1 MSLFHSGAGHAAKS
15 RSGQAAGADSEAMNP
30 LAGELLLAAW
40 EESLPE
46 HEMRRALTMLST
58 ARPDTDREQFAA
70 LPIAERNLLLLRLHE
85 MSFGPLL
92 SAFGLCPA
100 CGAQFEFAVPVAE
113 MTARLEGQS
122 PAGPVAWNDEG
133 QRYRLR
139 AVTTDDLMATLGVP
153 EMSVAQDLLLARCLD
168 VSPPPGSGGPPARA
182 TVLQRF
188 EQLHAAT
195 ELSCS
200 IDCPGCSSHELL
212 DLDIARFLWAE
223 VRTAARRLLGEIH
236 ELASAY
242 GWSERAI
249 ARMSADRRSAYL
261 EMLST

>member
-15 RSGQAAGADSEAMNP
+15 RSGQATGADNEAMNP

-133 QRYRLR
+133 QQYRLR

-153 EMSVAQDLLLARCLD
+153 DMLLARCLD
-168 VSPPPGSGGPPARA
+168 VSPPGSGGPPARA
-182 TVLQRF
+182 AVLQRF

>member
-1 MSLFHSGAGHAAKS
+1 MSPFPSGAGNAAIS
-15 RSGQAAGADSEAMNP
+15 RSGQAAGADSEAMRA
-30 LAGELLLAAW
+30 LAGEPLLAAW

-58 ARPDTDREQFAA
+58 ALPDTDREQFAA

-85 MSFGPLL
+85 MSFGALL
-92 SAFGLCPA
+92 SAFGVCPA

-113 MTARLEGQS
+113 LTARLEGQT
-122 PAGPVAWNDEG
+122 PAGPVAWNDQG
-133 QRYRLR
+133 QQYRLR
-139 AVTTDDLMATLGVP
+139 EVTTDDLMATLGVP
-153 EMSVAQDLLLARCLD
+153 EMSAAQDLLLARCLE
-168 VSPPPGSGGPPARA
+168 VSPPGSGGPPATA
-182 TVLQRF
+182 AVLQRF

-200 IDCPGCSSHELL
+200 IDCPGCSSRELL